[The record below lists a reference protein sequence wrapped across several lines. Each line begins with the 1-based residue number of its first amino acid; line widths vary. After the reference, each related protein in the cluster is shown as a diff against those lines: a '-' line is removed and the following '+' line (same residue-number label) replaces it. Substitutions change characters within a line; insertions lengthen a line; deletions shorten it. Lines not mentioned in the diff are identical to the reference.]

1 MSLQTEEEKAFP
13 QHQKNY
19 DVLYDSAQ
27 INKGEGEHLTTHPLL
42 LESSDISI
50 TQGNDQ
56 QLNSEVTTQLFPQS
70 QGIHSNNPS
79 ISSFS
84 STIESGSNL
93 AGQEDHDE

>member
-1 MSLQTEEEKAFP
+1 MSFQTEEEKAFSH
-13 QHQKNY
+13 HQKNY

-27 INKGEGEHLTTHPLL
+27 INKGEGENTTTHPLL
-42 LESSDISI
+42 LDSSDISI

-56 QLNSEVTTQLFPQS
+56 QLNSEVTTQLYPQS

-84 STIESGSNL
+84 STFESGSNL
-93 AGQEDHDE
+93 AGQEHHE

>member
-1 MSLQTEEEKAFP
+1 MSLQTGEEKAFP

-27 INKGEGEHLTTHPLL
+27 MDKGEGENTTTHPLL
-42 LESSDISI
+42 LDSSDISI
-50 TQGNDQ
+50 TQKSDQ

-79 ISSFS
+79 ISSFT

-93 AGQEDHDE
+93 AVEEHHE